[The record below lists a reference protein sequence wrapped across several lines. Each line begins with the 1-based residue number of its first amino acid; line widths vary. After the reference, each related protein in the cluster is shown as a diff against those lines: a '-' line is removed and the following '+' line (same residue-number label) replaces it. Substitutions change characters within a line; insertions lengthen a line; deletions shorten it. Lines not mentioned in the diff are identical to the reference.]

1 MGFVDGVSG
10 VATGVGGAEG
20 TAWGVAMA
28 AMAGTSKHCMGF
40 IDGGGGVMGTSSA
53 SLAEETSLGG
63 GCGGAFGFETLRARV
78 SSAEGVSGVVL
89 SVGGGDS

>member
-1 MGFVDGVSG
+1 
-10 VATGVGGAEG
+10 
-20 TAWGVAMA
+20 
-28 AMAGTSKHCMGF
+28 
-40 IDGGGGVMGTSSA
+40 MGTSSA